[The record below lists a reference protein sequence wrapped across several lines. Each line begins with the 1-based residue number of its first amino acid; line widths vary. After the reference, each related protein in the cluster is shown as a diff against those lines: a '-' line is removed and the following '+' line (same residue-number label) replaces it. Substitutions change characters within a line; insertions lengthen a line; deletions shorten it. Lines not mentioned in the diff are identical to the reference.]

1 MSWVIMLS
9 NWEISIVSALITETF
24 VNYYEKL
31 CDTDVIWF
39 KESLY
44 FHDEF
49 VYDKF
54 KKQLKIKEEGWY
66 ETGLVWKERNLT
78 LGNNKNESLS
88 W

>member
-1 MSWVIMLS
+1 MSWVIMLP

-44 FHDEF
+44 LHDEF

-78 LGNNKNESLS
+78 LGNNKNGSLS